1 MHLLVLSVVPV
12 DTYHDE
18 TLGSDERHTYMLYL
32 FQDETFFGDI
42 TLSGVMSSGSNK
54 TNQTKLTLDVID
66 MSTQFQPGLDQFFH
80 SPSFHLCTST
90 STSTSTSVTTKTS
103 TYSLRQYACHI
114 VRACNPLLHL
124 IDLQVVRH
132 YGMLDS

>member
-66 MSTQFQPGLDQFFH
+66 MSTTVSARPRPIFSQ
-80 SPSFHLCTST
+80 
-90 STSTSTSVTTKTS
+90 
-103 TYSLRQYACHI
+103 
-114 VRACNPLLHL
+114 PLLSPL
-124 IDLQVVRH
+124 YFNIDIDLDIGNDKDV
-132 YGMLDS
+132 DIFT